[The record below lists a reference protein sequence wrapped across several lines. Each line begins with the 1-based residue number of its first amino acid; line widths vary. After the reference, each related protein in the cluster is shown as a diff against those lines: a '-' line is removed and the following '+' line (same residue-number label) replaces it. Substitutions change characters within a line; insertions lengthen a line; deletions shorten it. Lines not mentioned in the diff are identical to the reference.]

1 MALTFPWNCG
11 VLRMRPDIT
20 ISVRGMYEF
29 NNSLFDK
36 FQVPE
41 QIDKKDV
48 VDSIIFECAEL
59 PLVYTNWDVLKVAI
73 GLLSKRRIH
82 AWERMA
88 TALFEDYNPL
98 HNFDRYE
105 ESTDDE
111 NTNSSGNTTSV
122 NTVNGYNGDA
132 EHDKQNTDGKSETRR
147 GNNHSAHLYGN
158 IGVTTSAK
166 MLEEELEIRKNDLI
180 SIIVRE
186 FKENFCIMV
195 Y

>member
-1 MALTFPWNCG
+1 
-11 VLRMRPDIT
+11 MRPDIT
-20 ISVRGMYEF
+20 ISVLGMWQF
-29 NNSLFDK
+29 DNALFDK
-36 FQVPE
+36 LQVPE
-41 QIDKKDV
+41 QIAKQDV
-48 VDSIIFECAEL
+48 VDTILLECAEL
-59 PLVYTNWDVLKVAI
+59 PVVYTNWELLQGAI

-105 ESTDDE
+105 DSADDE
-111 NTNSSGNTTSV
+111 RTASNGSADSV

-132 EHDKQNTDGKSETRR
+132 EHDRQNTNGKSETKRD
-147 GNNHSAHLYGN
+147 NKHTSHLYGN
-158 IGVTTSAK
+158 IGVTTSAQ
-166 MLEEELEIRKNDLI
+166 MLEGELEIRKRDLI

>member
-1 MALTFPWNCG
+1 
-11 VLRMRPDIT
+11 MRPDIT

-29 NNSLFDK
+29 NSALFDK

-41 QIDKKDV
+41 QIDKQDV
-48 VDSIIFECAEL
+48 IDSIILECAEL
-59 PLVYTNWDVLKVAI
+59 PVVYTNWDILQGAI
-73 GLLSKRRIH
+73 GLFSKRRVH

-105 ESTDDE
+105 DSTDDE
-111 NTNSSGNTTSV
+111 NTASSGSANSV

-132 EHDKQNTDGKSETRR
+132 EHDRQNTTGKSETKR
-147 GNNHSAHLYGN
+147 GNKHTGHLYGN
-158 IGVTTSAK
+158 VGVTTSAQ
-166 MLEEELEIRKNDLI
+166 MLEGELEIRKQDLI

>member
-1 MALTFPWNCG
+1 MTMQPN
-11 VLRMRPDIT
+11 IT
-20 ISVRGMYEF
+20 ISVLGLWQF
-29 NNSLFDK
+29 NNALFDK
-36 FQVPE
+36 FTVPE
-41 QIDKKDV
+41 QIDKQDV
-48 VDSIIFECAEL
+48 INTILLECAEL
-59 PLVYTNWDVLKVAI
+59 PVVYTNWDVLQGAI
-73 GLLSKRRIH
+73 GLLSKRRLH

-105 ESTDDE
+105 NSTDE
-111 NTNSSGNTTSV
+111 ETSNISGNANSV

-132 EHDKQNTDGKSETRR
+132 EHDRQKTEGKSETKR
-147 GNNHSAHLYGN
+147 GNKHNAHLYGN
-158 IGVTTSAK
+158 IGVTTSAQ
-166 MLEEELEIRKNDLI
+166 MLEGELEIRKQDLI

>member
-1 MALTFPWNCG
+1 
-11 VLRMRPDIT
+11 MRPDIT
-20 ISVRGMYEF
+20 ISVRGMYAF
-29 NNSLFDK
+29 NNALFEK
-36 FQVPE
+36 FQVPD
-41 QIDKKDV
+41 QIVKQDV
-48 VDSIIFECAEL
+48 IDSIILECAEL
-59 PLVYTNWDVLKVAI
+59 PLVYTNWDILQGAI
-73 GLLSKRRIH
+73 GLLSKRRLH

-111 NTNSSGNTTSV
+111 SVNNIGNATSV

-132 EHDKQNTDGKSETRR
+132 EHDRQKTDGKSETKR
-147 GNNHSAHLYGN
+147 GNKHNAHLYGN

-166 MLEEELEIRKNDLI
+166 MLEGELEIRKQDLV

>member
-1 MALTFPWNCG
+1 
-11 VLRMRPDIT
+11 MRPDIT
-20 ISVRGMYEF
+20 ISVLGMYEF
-29 NNSLFDK
+29 NNALFDK

-41 QIDKKDV
+41 QIVKQDV
-48 VDSIIFECAEL
+48 VDSIILECAEL
-59 PLVYTNWDVLKVAI
+59 PLVYTNWDILQGAI
-73 GLLSKRRIH
+73 GLLSKRRLH

-105 ESTDDE
+105 DSTDDE
-111 NTNSSGNTTSV
+111 NIASTGRADSV

-132 EHDKQNTDGKSETRR
+132 EHDRQKTEGKSETKR
-147 GNNHSAHLYGN
+147 GNKHNAHLYGN
-158 IGVTTSAK
+158 IGVTTSAQ
-166 MLEEELEIRKNDLI
+166 MLDGELEIRKQDLI

>member
-1 MALTFPWNCG
+1 
-11 VLRMRPDIT
+11 MRPDIT
-20 ISVRGMYEF
+20 ISVLGMWKF
-29 NNSLFDK
+29 NNALFDK
-36 FQVPE
+36 FTVPA
-41 QIDKKDV
+41 QIDKQDV
-48 VDSIIFECAEL
+48 VDAILLECAEL
-59 PLVYTNWDVLKVAI
+59 PVVYTNWDVLQGAI

-105 ESTDDE
+105 DSNDDE
-111 NTNSSGNTTSV
+111 NIASTGRADSV

-132 EHDKQNTDGKSETRR
+132 EHDRQNTSGNSETKR
-147 GNNHSAHLYGN
+147 GNKHNAHLYGN
-158 IGVTTSAK
+158 IGVTTSAQ
-166 MLEEELEIRKNDLI
+166 MIEGELEIRKQDLI

-186 FKENFCIMV
+186 FKENLCIMV

>member
-1 MALTFPWNCG
+1 
-11 VLRMRPDIT
+11 MRPDIT
-20 ISVRGMYEF
+20 ISILGMYEF
-29 NNSLFDK
+29 NRTLFDK

-41 QIDKKDV
+41 QIDKQDV
-48 VDSIIFECAEL
+48 IDSIILECAEL
-59 PLVYTNWDVLKVAI
+59 PVVYTNWDVLQGAI
-73 GLLSKRRIH
+73 GLSSKRRVH

-111 NTNSSGNTTSV
+111 NTASSETANSV

-132 EHDKQNTDGKSETRR
+132 EHDRQNTNGKSETKR
-147 GNNHSAHLYGN
+147 GNKHTGHLYGN
-158 IGVTTSAK
+158 VGVTTSAQ
-166 MLEEELEIRKNDLI
+166 MLEGELEIRKQDLI

>member
-1 MALTFPWNCG
+1 
-11 VLRMRPDIT
+11 MRPDIT
-20 ISVRGMYEF
+20 ISVLGMWQF
-29 NNSLFDK
+29 NNALFDK
-36 FQVPE
+36 FTVPA
-41 QIDKKDV
+41 QIDKQDV
-48 VDSIIFECAEL
+48 VDSILLECAEL
-59 PLVYTNWDVLKVAI
+59 PVVYTNWDILQDAI
-73 GLLSKRRIH
+73 GLLSKRRLH

-105 ESTDDE
+105 ERGDE
-111 NTNSSGNTTSV
+111 ESGTADTV

-132 EHDKQNTDGKSETRR
+132 ERDRQNINTKRS
-147 GNNHSAHLYGN
+147 NNHRGHLYGN
-158 IGVTTSAK
+158 IGVTTSAQ
-166 MLEEELEIRKNDLI
+166 MLEGELKIRKQDLI

>member
-1 MALTFPWNCG
+1 
-11 VLRMRPDIT
+11 MRPDIT
-20 ISVRGMYEF
+20 ISVLGMYEF
-29 NNSLFDK
+29 NNALFDK

-41 QIDKKDV
+41 QIVKQDV
-48 VDSIIFECAEL
+48 VDSIILECAEL
-59 PLVYTNWDVLKVAI
+59 PLVYTNWDILQGAI
-73 GLLSKRRIH
+73 GLLSKRRLH

-105 ESTDDE
+105 DSTDDE
-111 NTNSSGNTTSV
+111 NIASTGRADSV

-132 EHDKQNTDGKSETRR
+132 EHDRQKTEGKSETKR
-147 GNNHSAHLYGN
+147 GNKHNAHLYGN
-158 IGVTTSAK
+158 IGVTTSAQ
-166 MLEEELEIRKNDLI
+166 MLDGELEIRKQDLI
-180 SIIVRE
+180 SIIVQE

>member
-1 MALTFPWNCG
+1 MT
-11 VLRMRPDIT
+11 MRPNIT

-29 NNSLFDK
+29 DNTLFDK
-36 FQVPE
+36 FQVPN
-41 QIDKKDV
+41 QIDKQDV
-48 VDSIIFECAEL
+48 IDSIILECAEL
-59 PLVYTNWDVLKVAI
+59 PVVYTNWDVLRGGI
-73 GLLSKRRIH
+73 GLLSKRRLH

-105 ESTDDE
+105 DSTDNESTA
-111 NTNSSGNTTSV
+111 SSGSADSV

-132 EHDKQNTDGKSETRR
+132 EHDKQNTSGKSETRR
-147 GNNHSAHLYGN
+147 GNKHTGHLYGN
-158 IGVTTSAK
+158 IGVTTSAQ
-166 MLEEELEIRKNDLI
+166 MLEGELEIRKQDLI
-180 SIIVRE
+180 SIIVRD

>member
-1 MALTFPWNCG
+1 
-11 VLRMRPDIT
+11 MRPDIT

-29 NNSLFDK
+29 NSALFDK

-41 QIDKKDV
+41 QIDKQDV
-48 VDSIIFECAEL
+48 IDSIILECAEL
-59 PLVYTNWDVLKVAI
+59 PVIYTNWDVLQGAI
-73 GLLSKRRIH
+73 GLLSKRRLH
-82 AWERMA
+82 SWERMA
-88 TALFEDYNPL
+88 VALFEDYNPL

-111 NTNSSGNTTSV
+111 NTNNIGNTNSV

-132 EHDKQNTDGKSETRR
+132 EHDRQKMEAKSETKR
-147 GNNHSAHLYGN
+147 GNKHKARLYGN
-158 IGVTTSAK
+158 IGVTTSAQ
-166 MLEEELEIRKNDLI
+166 MLEGELEIRKQDLI

>member
-1 MALTFPWNCG
+1 
-11 VLRMRPDIT
+11 MRPDIT
-20 ISVRGMYEF
+20 ISVRGMYNF
-29 NNSLFDK
+29 DNALFDK

-41 QIDKKDV
+41 QIDKQAV
-48 VDSIIFECAEL
+48 VDSIIIECAEL
-59 PLVYTNWDVLKVAI
+59 PLVYTNWNIMQGAI
-73 GLLSKRRIH
+73 GLLSKRRKH

-111 NTNSSGNTTSV
+111 NTNSTGTATGV

-132 EHDKQNTDGKSETRR
+132 EHDKQTTDGKSETKR
-147 GNNHSAHLYGN
+147 GNKHNAHLYGN

-166 MLEEELEIRKNDLI
+166 MLEEELEIRKQDLI

>member
-1 MALTFPWNCG
+1 MT
-11 VLRMRPDIT
+11 MRPDIT

-29 NNSLFDK
+29 NSALFDK

-41 QIDKKDV
+41 QIGKQDV
-48 VDSIIFECAEL
+48 IDSIILECAEL
-59 PLVYTNWDVLKVAI
+59 PVVYTNWDVLQGAI

-88 TALFEDYNPL
+88 VALFEDYNPL

-111 NTNSSGNTTSV
+111 NTASNGSADSV

-132 EHDKQNTDGKSETRR
+132 EHDKQNTTGKSETKR
-147 GNNHSAHLYGN
+147 GNKHNGHLYGN
-158 IGVTTSAK
+158 IGVTTSAQ
-166 MLEEELEIRKNDLI
+166 MLEGELEIRKQDLI

>member
-1 MALTFPWNCG
+1 MWQFDNA
-11 VLRMRPDIT
+11 
-20 ISVRGMYEF
+20 
-29 NNSLFDK
+29 LFDK

-41 QIDKKDV
+41 QINKQDV
-48 VDSIIFECAEL
+48 IDSILLECAEL
-59 PLVYTNWDVLKVAI
+59 PVVYTNWTVLQGAI

-88 TALFEDYNPL
+88 KALFEEYNPL

-105 ESTDDE
+105 DSTDDE
-111 NTNSSGNTTSV
+111 STASRGSADSV

-132 EHDKQNTDGKSETRR
+132 EHDRQNTSGNSETKR
-147 GNNHSAHLYGN
+147 GNKHNAHLYGN
-158 IGVTTSAK
+158 IGVTTSSQ
-166 MLEEELEIRKNDLI
+166 MITGELEIRKQDLI

>member
-1 MALTFPWNCG
+1 
-11 VLRMRPDIT
+11 MRPDIT
-20 ISVRGMYEF
+20 ISVLGMWQF
-29 NNSLFDK
+29 NNALFDK
-36 FQVPE
+36 FTVPT
-41 QIDKKDV
+41 QIGKQDV
-48 VDSIIFECAEL
+48 VDAILLECAEL
-59 PLVYTNWDVLKVAI
+59 PVVYTNWDVLQGAI
-73 GLLSKRRIH
+73 GLLSKRRLH

-111 NTNSSGNTTSV
+111 NTASSGSTDSV

-132 EHDKQNTDGKSETRR
+132 EHDKQNTTGKSETKR
-147 GNNHSAHLYGN
+147 GNKHNGHLYGN
-158 IGVTTSAK
+158 IGVTTSAQ
-166 MLEEELEIRKNDLI
+166 MLEGELEIRKQDLI